1 MSTFSGLSETAASTI
16 SRVETVVSQLSRPG
30 DVNERDL
37 NLEAQRLLREL
48 DSTLKKM
55 DLEVKAAPPS
65 SRRELTEQLAGYR
78 VSLNTARS
86 SLQKA
91 NDTRARASLIKPDKA
106 RAMDEAALDKLE
118 AAALKSSSN
127 TQKLQAAQQQL
138 SETADIGV
146 KWVC

>member
-1 MSTFSGLSETAASTI
+1 MSSFADLADASGSSMKRLNGI
-16 SRVETVVSQLSRPG
+16 VSQLSKT
-30 DVNERDL
+30 NELDEKGL
-37 NLEAQRLLREL
+37 NSEATRLLREL
-48 DSTLKKM
+48 DMSVRKM
-55 DLEVKAAPPS
+55 ETEAKAAPPS
-65 SRRELTEQLAGYR
+65 TRRELTEQLTALKSEVG
-78 VSLNTARS
+78 SARS
-86 SLQKA
+86 ALQKA